1 MRLRSSHLVL
11 VLPALEQLHQRGLRH
26 KVVQVA
32 HRPKARLAVLRRKA
46 RARVLRR
53 RPQRVSL
60 EKGPRLQK
68 ASLVKVAPVV
78 RNLLKVGLS
87 PRMVALVVPRQ
98 RAAQAA
104 PRRKVMEKD
113 LLPHPPRVRAKDLP
127 HPLRVMAKDHLLLQ
141 KVRARDHLHPQRV
154 KAKDHRPRVS
164 LVKAAKV
171 ARPRKVRAKVL
182 RPRAALVAPHRE
194 AVELLHPHRRSN
206 QRQGGTLESRAP
218 SGIKSGEDVQTS
230 RHGIHSVAVFL
241 FPLAGIYQGTN

>member
-1 MRLRSSHLVL
+1 MRSSHLVL

-154 KAKDHRPRVS
+154 KAKDHPHPQRVKGRGLLPTRVMAKDLRLRAV
-164 LVKAAKV
+164 LVD
-171 ARPRKVRAKVL
+171 
-182 RPRAALVAPHRE
+182 PHRE
-194 AVELLHPHRRSN
+194 AAELLRHPRRRSN
-206 QRQGGTLESRAP
+206 ERLGGM
-218 SGIKSGEDVQTS
+218 
-230 RHGIHSVAVFL
+230 
-241 FPLAGIYQGTN
+241 N

>member
-1 MRLRSSHLVL
+1 LRLRSSHLVL

-87 PRMVALVVPRQ
+87 PQMAALVVPRQ
-98 RAAQAA
+98 KAALAA
-104 PRRKVMEKD
+104 PHPKAMEKVLHPHLPRAKGRD
-113 LLPHPPRVRAKDLP
+113 HPRLLRAMAKDL
-127 HPLRVMAKDHLLLQ
+127 R
-141 KVRARDHLHPQRV
+141 HPQRV
-154 KAKDHRPRVS
+154 KAKDHPHPQRVKGRGLLPTRVMAKDLRLRAV
-164 LVKAAKV
+164 LVD
-171 ARPRKVRAKVL
+171 
-182 RPRAALVAPHRE
+182 PHRE
-194 AVELLHPHRRSN
+194 AAELLRHPRRRSN
-206 QRQGGTLESRAP
+206 ERLGGM
-218 SGIKSGEDVQTS
+218 
-230 RHGIHSVAVFL
+230 
-241 FPLAGIYQGTN
+241 N